1 MTVTI
6 AIPDHIRAWIDGE
19 IESGRFASEEQRIVA
34 ALERMADDRSIPLHL
49 LDELI
54 ADAIA
59 EADRGDTIPFTEDLM
74 RRLSREAKENA
85 RLGLEV
91 PDDVKY

>member
-6 AIPDHIRAWIDGE
+6 AIPDHVQAWIDGE
-19 IESGRFASEEQRIVA
+19 IDPGRFASEEQLIVA
-34 ALERMADDRSIPLHL
+34 ALERMADDRSIPPHL
-49 LDELI
+49 LYELI

-59 EADRGDTIPFTEDLM
+59 EADRGDTVPFTEDLM
-74 RRLSREAKENA
+74 RCLSREAKENL

-91 PDDVKY
+91 PDDFKY